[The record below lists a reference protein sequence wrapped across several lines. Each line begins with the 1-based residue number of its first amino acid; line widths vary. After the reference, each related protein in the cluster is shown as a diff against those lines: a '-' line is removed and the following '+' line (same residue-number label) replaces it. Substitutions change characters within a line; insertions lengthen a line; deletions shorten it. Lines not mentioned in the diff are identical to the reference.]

1 MTPRRALAAVAAL
14 VAVGGLFLLLRSQP
28 AHEASAAASV
38 RAPTWP
44 AGQTFHWRL
53 AWASSA
59 ALTVDPGKGALAF
72 EGTSRVE
79 GVLRARG
86 LGPSDGHHAV
96 AFSLLEASLLE
107 VTLNGQSARDPAGLK
122 AALVGHEAVA
132 LFDDAGALVAVRF
145 LPDAEPLFQ
154 TFLQSLLGDA
164 QQVVQPG
171 ARWTAAESTVRG
183 TATVEYSVEGARL
196 HRRRSR
202 YDALVGL
209 GRDAVPTSL
218 TSSGEATFDARGGWA
233 TVTLTERLLA
243 QTPDGRTQV
252 AAVHLSL
259 VPTEPVEAA
268 AEAPQALL
276 SRVSSPQDAGAVTPP
291 RTAAQQMLAQRIDG
305 LTPTQ
310 LMEGL
315 GRFGTLP
322 ASTEKH
328 RFALRATGLML
339 AHPELCGEVA
349 TQLAGEGLDRETRA
363 FGLQLLAA
371 TGTPEAQAAMR
382 AFLSSPAIAQS
393 EHRGWLTVQLGLLER
408 PTAETV
414 AFTQGAFAE
423 GTGTTK
429 YDAALALGAT
439 AGAHERQGGGLQTGL
454 DDLARALDETRDEPR
469 QVALLRSLG
478 NAGAERLLPAVL
490 ARTEARS
497 PAVRR
502 AAADALR
509 KTPTPTARQALERL
523 ATDADVGVQRQAL
536 ATLAEFPFE
545 AETVERL
552 HAGVRAGRLGPA
564 TSGALVSFLAPHV
577 DAAPGAR
584 ALLADLLSRPVPD
597 PSIHTRIRSLLGDL
611 P

>member
-1 MTPRRALAAVAAL
+1 MTLRRALGAIAAFA
-14 VAVGGLFLLLRSQP
+14 AVGGLVTLLRAPPPVSL
-28 AHEASAAASV
+28 AAAPL
-38 RAPTWP
+38 RAHSWP
-44 AGQTFHWRL
+44 EGASFHWRL
-53 AWASSA
+53 SWTSSA

-86 LGPSDGHHAV
+86 LGPSDGHRAV

-107 VTLNGQSARDPAGLK
+107 VTLNGQSARDPAALK

-154 TFLQSLLGDA
+154 TFVQSLLGDA

-183 TATVEYSVEGARL
+183 TASVEYSVEGARL
-196 HRRRSR
+196 HRRRTR

-218 TSSGEATFDARGGWA
+218 TSSGEATFDERGGWA

-259 VPTEPVEAA
+259 VPTAPVEDA

-305 LTPTQ
+305 LTPTL

-339 AHPELCGEVA
+339 LHPELCDEVA

-382 AFLSSPAIAQS
+382 AFLSSPAIERS

-439 AGAHERQGGGLQTGL
+439 AGALERQGGGLQTGL

-469 QVALLRSLG
+469 QVALLRSMG

-490 ARTEARS
+490 PYTEARS

-584 ALLADLLSRPVPD
+584 ALLADLLARPVPD